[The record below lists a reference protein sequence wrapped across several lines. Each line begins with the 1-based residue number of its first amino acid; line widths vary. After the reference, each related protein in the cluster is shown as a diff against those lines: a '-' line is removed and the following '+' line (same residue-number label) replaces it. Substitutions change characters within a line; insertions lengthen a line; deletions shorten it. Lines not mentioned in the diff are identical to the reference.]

1 MAEGGGGRVDFLRR
15 ERAFVAVVAFLVSTV
30 LAHFVHTAWDLP
42 RTMKKMFA
50 AQAAVMAVA
59 PASRAVPVAYA
70 PDAYRV
76 AVPALIRWVISVT
89 HPVDIFLVN
98 TAIDFCCAF
107 AALLFLYAVAVRGF
121 PADAGQ
127 RRTERWAVVLLLLA
141 AVQFPLAWVAQ
152 WQRPETMPTA
162 LYLAFALYC
171 CLRTADSAEWL
182 IPLFVATL
190 WQGFVRA
197 DAAVFFGAG
206 LLIVGFL
213 GGRAGQ
219 FRSRAATLLSGAGV
233 VLLAGGVQAYL
244 QFVLFPHLTY
254 PPDTP
259 VLQWRGNLSFHNL
272 QSAGIAVLPF
282 VLLAIVV
289 AVKRIRLGATEWVVF
304 VSAGLYLLLW
314 FAVGVLD
321 EVRIFVPYM
330 LLLCVVAARTLVP
343 WLMESTHSVAGPT
356 EARHSD

>member
-1 MAEGGGGRVDFLRR
+1 MDFLRR
-15 ERAFVAVVAFLVSTV
+15 ERAFVSTVAFLISAV

-42 RTMKKMFA
+42 RTLQKMMLTE
-50 AQAAVMAVA
+50 QAPAPMAVA
-59 PASRAVPVAYA
+59 PAAPMAAVPAAAHA

-76 AVPALIRWVISVT
+76 ALPALIRWVIGVV
-89 HPVDIFLVN
+89 HPTDIFLVHA
-98 TAIDFCCAF
+98 AIDFCCAF
-107 AALLFLYAVAVRGF
+107 AALLLLYAVAVRGF
-121 PADAGQ
+121 SAEAG
-127 RRTERWAVVLLLLA
+127 RGRMERSAVVLLFLA
-141 AVQFPLAWVAQ
+141 AVQFPMAWVVQ
-152 WQRPETMPTA
+152 WQRPETMPTS

-171 CLRTADSAEWL
+171 CVRSSDAVAWL

-206 LLIVGFL
+206 LLAVGLL
-213 GGRAGQ
+213 GGSAAQ
-219 FRSRAATLLSGAGV
+219 FRSRATMLLSGAGV
-233 VLLAGGVQAYL
+233 VLIAGGAQAYL

-259 VLQWRGNLSFHNL
+259 VLQWRSNLSFHNL

-282 VLLAIVV
+282 VLMASVV
-289 AVKRIRLGATEWVVF
+289 AWKRLRMGATEWVVF

-314 FAVGVLD
+314 CAVGVLD

-343 WLMESTHSVAGPT
+343 WLVGSVAAWGSGLSPD
-356 EARHSD
+356 ERNV